1 MARKQSKVSKSYLNT
16 DFLMSPDARV
26 LRILSEYLYPLKKFR
41 EEKVKDTIVFY
52 GSARIMEPGDAA
64 SVEKRARERLAR
76 SGEDE
81 LARRNLERAEADLE
95 MARYY
100 EDARTLAHMLTRW
113 SRGFDGPWHR
123 FLVCSGGGPGI
134 MEAAN
139 RGAAEAGG
147 KTVGLTISLPYE
159 EQGNEFISE
168 NLGFEFHYFF
178 MRKYW
183 FVYMA
188 RALVIFP
195 GGFGTLDELMDLL
208 TLLQTRKIRRK
219 LPVVM
224 YGSKFWNEVI
234 NLEALVKWGTISPE
248 DLDLIRFC
256 DTPEEAY
263 EHLTRELTTS
273 SGKPLPRK
281 AFEKD

>member
-26 LRILSEYLYPLKKFR
+26 LRILSEYLFPLKKFR

-64 SVEKRARERLAR
+64 RAEKRARERVAK
-76 SGEDE
+76 SPADE
-81 LARRNLERAEADLE
+81 ILQKNLVRAEADLE
-95 MARYY
+95 MAKYY
-100 EDARTLAHMLTRW
+100 EDARTLAHMLTKW
-113 SRGFDGPWHR
+113 SRSFSGPWHR

-159 EQGNEFISE
+159 KQGNEFISE

-224 YGSKFWNEVI
+224 YGSRFWNDVI
-234 NLEALVKWGTISPE
+234 NLDALVKWGTISPE

-256 DTPEEAY
+256 DTPEDAY
-263 EHLTRELTTS
+263 EHLRRELTTH
-273 SGKPLPRK
+273 SGKPLSRK